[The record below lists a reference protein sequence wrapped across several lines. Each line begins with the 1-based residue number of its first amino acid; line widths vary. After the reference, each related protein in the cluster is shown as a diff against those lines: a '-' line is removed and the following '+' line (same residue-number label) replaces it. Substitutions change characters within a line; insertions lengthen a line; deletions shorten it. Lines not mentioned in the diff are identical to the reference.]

1 MHFIE
6 KKAGQ
11 KRIDFDNKLKS
22 KKILMGYP
30 FSHHKC
36 FEI

>member
-6 KKAGQ
+6 KKAEQ

-22 KKILMGYP
+22 KKILRIQEAYNP
-30 FSHHKC
+30 INAK
-36 FEI
+36 

>member
-6 KKAGQ
+6 KKAEQ

-22 KKILMGYP
+22 KKILRIPGLIIP
-30 FSHHKC
+30 LLQN
-36 FEI
+36 

>member
-11 KRIDFDNKLKS
+11 KRIDFDNQLNS
-22 KKILMGYP
+22 KKILRIPGA
-30 FSHHKC
+30 
-36 FEI
+36 